1 MSFFSKP
8 NLLTDPIGS
17 CLTKLT
23 VPMMFGILAIFFF
36 QLADSYFIGKL
47 GVGPLAAI
55 GFIFPVTYI
64 VLNVGIGLGIG
75 TASVVSRLIG
85 AGEPETARVVAGHS
99 LALSTLAIVSI
110 GLIGHATI
118 TPLFSAMGASAE
130 VLSAIRAYM
139 SVWFLSCGLLVIPM
153 VGNSIIRA
161 TGDTTTPGLI
171 MVLAALLNIGL
182 DPLFIFGFDLGI
194 RGAAWATVVAWV
206 LILIMGLWVLLYRD
220 RLVAWSWDPNTLFSN
235 WKTVGQIA
243 LPASLTTML
252 QPIAGILLMGMISA
266 FGPEAVAGIGVGF
279 RLEPILLLV
288 AISLSTTLPG
298 LIGQNWGAKQLTRV
312 ATAIRYSQWFCIGFQ
327 LVVYAGVV
335 LWATPIATLFSR
347 DPVVIAATTW
357 VLRIL
362 ALTYGFEGVVMVTST
377 FFNTIHRPLSASGIA
392 IVRLFGL
399 MLPLAYWLQTI
410 DGVRG
415 IVIGMA
421 IANIVSGLLSLWWT
435 KRVIVV
441 ASQ

>member
-8 NLLTDPIGS
+8 NLLTDPIRT

-23 VPMMFGILAIFFF
+23 VPMMLGILAIFFF

-99 LALSTLAIVSI
+99 LALSTVAIVSI
-110 GLIGHATI
+110 GLIGYATI
-118 TPLFSAMGASAE
+118 TPLFSAMGASAD

-161 TGDTTTPGLI
+161 TGDATTPGLI

-194 RGAAWATVVAWV
+194 RGAAWATVVAWI

-220 RLVAWSWDPNTLFSN
+220 RLVAWSWEPSTLFAN

-252 QPIAGILLMGMISA
+252 QPIAGILLMGMVSA
-266 FGPEAVAGIGVGF
+266 FGPEAVA
-279 RLEPILLLV
+279 L
-288 AISLSTTLPG
+288 
-298 LIGQNWGAKQLTRV
+298 
-312 ATAIRYSQWFCIGFQ
+312 
-327 LVVYAGVV
+327 
-335 LWATPIATLFSR
+335 
-347 DPVVIAATTW
+347 
-357 VLRIL
+357 
-362 ALTYGFEGVVMVTST
+362 
-377 FFNTIHRPLSASGIA
+377 
-392 IVRLFGL
+392 
-399 MLPLAYWLQTI
+399 
-410 DGVRG
+410 
-415 IVIGMA
+415 
-421 IANIVSGLLSLWWT
+421 
-435 KRVIVV
+435 
-441 ASQ
+441 